1 MGSYAGDKFYILA
14 TDLCIAC
21 GTSPGEA
28 QSISSRLLK
37 IWESEDLI
45 TFSAQRH
52 VVVSPD
58 NYGDTGA
65 PEAYYDEELQTS
77 VVYWAL
83 GIYNNTANPKHDP
96 LEYQRMV
103 YATTQ
108 DFQTSSEPKIW
119 QGEPPRGRIDS
130 TVIEEYDTYYRFTKA
145 TVDGSADVVQG
156 KSSNLTAGLAD
167 WDRVASCIGTNAG
180 TKEVEGP
187 SIFKANC

>member
-1 MGSYAGDKFYILA
+1 MGSHAGDKLYILA

-28 QSISSRLLK
+28 QSISSRYLK
-37 IWESEDLI
+37 IWESEHLI

-52 VVVSPD
+52 VLVSPD

-83 GIYNNTANPKHDP
+83 GIYNNTTNPKHDP

-108 DFQTSSEPKIW
+108 DFQTSM
-119 QGEPPRGRIDS
+119 
-130 TVIEEYDTYYRFTKA
+130 IEEYDTHYRFTKA
-145 TVDGSADVVQG
+145 TVDGSADVVQE

-167 WDRVASCIGTNAG
+167 WDRVASYICTNAG
-180 TKEVEGP
+180 TK
-187 SIFKANC
+187 